1 MTEKLALEGGQPS
14 VPSELLAHDWERYRK
29 ANDEEVEAV
38 VTVLRSGH
46 LSIALPVGM
55 PQADAL
61 EKEFADWVGCNHC
74 LVVNSGTAALHCAG
88 RRVRSETRQ
97 DSR

>member
-1 MTEKLALEGGQPS
+1 MTDKLALDGGRAV
-14 VPSELLAHDWERYRK
+14 VPGELIAEDWERYRK

-38 VTVLRSGH
+38 AAVLRSGH

-61 EKEFADWVGCNHC
+61 EQE
-74 LVVNSGTAALHCAG
+74 
-88 RRVRSETRQ
+88 
-97 DSR
+97 